1 MVTLPES
8 DDFDSVTCAC
18 IADVDWD
25 GCDEIILG
33 TYGQVRLSE
42 KTVFANFLLSL
53 ISWCSSVGT
62 IFVVSVF
69 VCTVF

>member
-18 IADVDWD
+18 IADLDRD

-33 TYGQVRLSE
+33 TYGQVR
-42 KTVFANFLLSL
+42 KTVFGNILLSL
-53 ISWCSSVGT
+53 IS
-62 IFVVSVF
+62 
-69 VCTVF
+69 

>member
-1 MVTLPES
+1 MVTLPKS

-42 KTVFANFLLSL
+42 KTVFGNFLLSL
-53 ISWCSSVGT
+53 IS
-62 IFVVSVF
+62 
-69 VCTVF
+69 

>member
-8 DDFDSVTCAC
+8 DGFDSVTCAC

-42 KTVFANFLLSL
+42 KTVFGNIHLSL
-53 ISWCSSVGT
+53 IS
-62 IFVVSVF
+62 
-69 VCTVF
+69 